1 MARKYNSKGFT
12 LAELLMG
19 LMITSIIS
27 LAVATL
33 AFALGNISNT
43 TADVNEKQAQLR
55 TATLRISELI
65 AQSKLICSSFSS
77 GIAIWRSD
85 DNGDNKINPGEL
97 VYLERPMGANGI
109 NIELL
114 VESFDLDDCG
124 NFAMVIDLKDL
135 DHALGVLEQLK
146 PTIDAKAI
154 SYTPDVVVITVFAPH
169 LREKPRIHG
178 LMFSSMASMGISSLA
193 ISTSLS
199 SVSCVVEGQHLDTT
213 IRALTEAFCVPGEVK
228 ERPKD
233 Y

>member
-1 MARKYNSKGFT
+1 MERIEIGGIMQSDGRALVKIMSVPDH
-12 LAELLMG
+12 A
-19 LMITSIIS
+19 S
-27 LAVATL
+27 VAGTVFK
-33 AFALGNISNT
+33 A
-43 TADVNEKQAQLR
+43 
-55 TATLRISELI
+55 
-65 AQSKLICSSFSS
+65 
-77 GIAIWRSD
+77 
-85 DNGDNKINPGEL
+85 
-97 VYLERPMGANGI
+97 MGANGI

-124 NFAMVIDLKDL
+124 NFAVVIDQKDL

>member
-1 MARKYNSKGFT
+1 MERIEIGGIMQSDGRALVKIMSVPDH
-12 LAELLMG
+12 A
-19 LMITSIIS
+19 S
-27 LAVATL
+27 VAGTVFK
-33 AFALGNISNT
+33 A
-43 TADVNEKQAQLR
+43 
-55 TATLRISELI
+55 
-65 AQSKLICSSFSS
+65 
-77 GIAIWRSD
+77 
-85 DNGDNKINPGEL
+85 
-97 VYLERPMGANGI
+97 MGANGI

-124 NFAMVIDLKDL
+124 NFTVVIDQKDL

-154 SYTPDVVVITVFAPH
+154 SYTPDVAVITVFAPH

>member
-1 MARKYNSKGFT
+1 MERIEIGGIMQSDGRALVKIMSVPDH
-12 LAELLMG
+12 A
-19 LMITSIIS
+19 S
-27 LAVATL
+27 VAGTVFK
-33 AFALGNISNT
+33 A
-43 TADVNEKQAQLR
+43 
-55 TATLRISELI
+55 
-65 AQSKLICSSFSS
+65 
-77 GIAIWRSD
+77 
-85 DNGDNKINPGEL
+85 
-97 VYLERPMGANGI
+97 MGANGI